1 MLNVI
6 GGKGSPSSMNDVVQ
20 GLLIQQR
27 ISVCITI
34 QEIIEN
40 ARIDH
45 HTLYCPRVKYIAGM
59 AIEYCN

>member
-1 MLNVI
+1 MSNVI

-20 GLLIQQR
+20 DLLIQQR
-27 ISVCITI
+27 ISVCIPI
-34 QEIIEN
+34 QEIMQD

-45 HTLYCPRVKYIAGM
+45 HTFYCPHAKYIAGM